1 MISISRALAL
11 QFRAVARRA
20 GLSKV
25 GLPGSGCVRLLASA
39 DLLRL
44 QATNGRVAVEC
55 QAAGKFDAADIT
67 VPLQVFADCEA
78 KTDGLVTI
86 RRSDSAELVASWDD
100 RGVPQQY
107 DYTSPEAPEMPV
119 FAQDLRTNP
128 ATLLAALRDAAAT
141 VDSSATRYALD
152 CIQLNGSTGTI
163 AATDSR
169 QLLVQTGFQFAWQEE
184 LLMRVTNV
192 FDSRELPT
200 DLPVEIGRA
209 EHGVTVRMGQWTIH
223 HELNKEGRY
232 PKLDRTIPS
241 PTAIQTRMQVDAAD
255 AKFLTAT
262 VGRLPAD
269 DQTDRPLTVELNGAI
284 VVRAQKDKQSQMMEL
299 LLSRSQRVGPQLRL
313 QTNRAYLTRALE
325 LGFTEVGF
333 VDAESPCACR
343 DASRTYVWMLLEN
356 KGALES
362 NAEALS
368 IDSMSV
374 PSIGAAKGRG
384 TTRGPARAAET
395 EVAATSTSAT
405 QTFVTPVNRIMEH
418 LPPKTTP
425 QDNVNEVVIA
435 NPSTSSSADVI
446 EQALELRNQLR
457 VVVQGLTELVGQI
470 RQQRK
475 QSRLMKSTLQSLKQL
490 QLLEA

>member
-1 MISISRALAL
+1 MISLSRSLAR

-20 GLSKV
+20 GLCKV
-25 GLPGSGCVRLLASA
+25 GSPGAACVRLIASA
-39 DLLRL
+39 DALRL
-44 QATNGRVAVEC
+44 QATNGRVAVEY
-55 QAAGKFDAADIT
+55 QTAGRFDADDIT

-78 KTDGLVTI
+78 KTENLVTI
-86 RRSDSAELVASWDD
+86 RRNESAGLVVSWDD
-100 RGVPQQY
+100 RGVPQQR
-107 DYTSPEAPEMPV
+107 DYTPPEAIEMPAV
-119 FAQDLRTNP
+119 AQELATNP
-128 ATLLAALRDAAAT
+128 PNLLAALRDAVTT
-141 VDSSATRYALD
+141 VDNSATRYALD
-152 CIQLNGSTGTI
+152 CIQLNGATGTI

-192 FDSRELPT
+192 FDCRELPT
-200 DLPVEIGRA
+200 DLPVDIGRT
-209 EHGVTVRMGQWTIH
+209 EHGVTVRTGQWTIH
-223 HELNKEGRY
+223 HEINKEGRY

-241 PTAIQTRMQVDAAD
+241 STAIQTKMQVDPAD
-255 AKFLTAT
+255 ARFLTAT

-284 VVRAQKDKQSQMMEL
+284 VIRAQKDKQSQMMEL

-313 QTNRAYLTRALE
+313 QTNRAYLTRSLE

-333 VDAESPCACR
+333 VDAESPCVCR

-362 NAEALS
+362 NPEALC

-374 PSIGAAKGRG
+374 PANGVAKGRG
-384 TTRGPARAAET
+384 TTRVLAKAAET
-395 EVAATSTSAT
+395 EVAATSTSVAPT
-405 QTFVTPVNRIMEH
+405 VVAPVNRIMEH
-418 LPPKTTP
+418 LPPTTTP
-425 QDNVNEVVIA
+425 KNDVNEGVVA
-435 NPSTSSSADVI
+435 NPATSASADVI

-457 VVVQGLTELVGQI
+457 VIVQGLTELVGQI